1 MLTYDARDTMTDTP
15 HVDTL
20 QDTIADSYE
29 NADRFFDNMLVSEII
44 GTNMHVEA
52 EDEEVYTP
60 MSASELRSLAGND
73 LFDWLAS

>member
-1 MLTYDARDTMTDTP
+1 MQNTQARDTMTDTP

-29 NADRFFDNMLVSEII
+29 NADRFFDNMIVSEII
-44 GTNMHVEA
+44 GTNMHV